1 MSWQQKIQYLVGQP
15 IGVSFVNGQ
24 GTSGILCGAS
34 DGKLLVIEYLYQSQ
48 FALKQYDF
56 YTIRIYIGFRLVRI
70 NKRYINENVPL
81 YLKVGVYFSCEVSRK
96 AQRRLKAGKKL
107 IC

>member
-1 MSWQQKIQYLVGQP
+1 VSAMPWQQKIQYLVGQP

-48 FALKQYDF
+48 FALKQYDI
-56 YTIRIYIGFRLVRI
+56 YTIQDLHRFPPCP
-70 NKRYINENVPL
+70 NQHS
-81 YLKVGVYFSCEVSRK
+81 F
-96 AQRRLKAGKKL
+96 
-107 IC
+107 